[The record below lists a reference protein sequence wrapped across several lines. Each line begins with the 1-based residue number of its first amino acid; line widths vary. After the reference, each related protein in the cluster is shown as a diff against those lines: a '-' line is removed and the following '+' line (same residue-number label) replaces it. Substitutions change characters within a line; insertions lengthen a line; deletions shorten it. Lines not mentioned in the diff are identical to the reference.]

1 MFARNLVLFALAM
14 ALTLFASVAPVSA
27 EQIKLSDGRFL
38 QGTVE
43 EVKAEGFT
51 FKLTESG
58 GTIFLRWS
66 QVDAG
71 LKKRLRD
78 EKDPNEGLNF
88 EVLIDGARLELVTGD
103 VLLGDI
109 KFSGGKY
116 VVINLDWAKGRS
128 FDLEDVIEGG
138 FAANVKI
145 PAQVMKAPEEVLKIA
160 EEQRAP
166 LEYSRQFYELARI
179 ADRMALY
186 EAAKDYVSL
195 ALASPYDKT
204 GTPNKSMQSTLESY
218 NAKLDELIRQRD
230 LLNALTEA
238 RKAAQKHVYQL
249 ALNGLDD
256 AKKKYNPTGEVLE
269 KFTET
274 YNEIDADYNT
284 FIVTEWYKQMPALA
298 RKKSAQKNLTWQ
310 DARNWAL
317 KEFENEI
324 KSAIA
329 IKTGGELNDIKTRF
343 TKRDKEKLT
352 FRKISFGETGF
363 YDVVGGP
370 LQSAGVKPAAAN
382 SGQPGNNPNGE
393 SNRED
398 RRRENRSVGPVGDG
412 AFDDNDHD
420 GLQAQPKKEGGG
432 DLPPLPPEAEDYL
445 RKIKEAYDKSQAEK
459 AKQGQG
465 QDLSKFKVP
474 TTYPS
479 IEDWWNGQS
488 RITRQNWMIAIYVR
502 FAGTMYF
509 EQELQELKYK

>member
-1 MFARNLVLFALAM
+1 MIARKLLLLAFALSLLSIAG
-14 ALTLFASVAPVSA
+14 VAPVSA

-43 EVKAEGFT
+43 EVKADGFT

-71 LKKRLRD
+71 LKKRLLN

-88 EVLIDGARLELVTGD
+88 EVLIDGARLELVTGE
-103 VLLGDI
+103 VLMGDI

-116 VVINLDWAKGRS
+116 VVNNLEIKGRS
-128 FDLEDVIEGG
+128 YDQEDVIEGG
-138 FAANVKI
+138 FAQNVKI

-166 LEYSRQFYELARI
+166 LETARQFYELARI
-179 ADRMALY
+179 ADRLALY
-186 EAAKDYVSL
+186 ETAKDYVTL
-195 ALASPYDKT
+195 ALGAQPDKA
-204 GTPNKSMQSTLESY
+204 MQSTLESY
-218 NAKLDELIRQRD
+218 NSKLDELIRQRD
-230 LLNALTEA
+230 LLNALAEA
-238 RKAAQKHVYQL
+238 RKAAGKHVYQL
-249 ALNGLDD
+249 ALNGLND

-269 KFTET
+269 KFEET
-274 YNEIDADYNT
+274 YAEIDADYNT
-284 FIVTEWYKQMPALA
+284 FIVSEWYKQLPVIA

-310 DARNWAL
+310 EARNWAL

-324 KSAIA
+324 KAAIA
-329 IKTGGELNDIKTRF
+329 IKTGGDQNDIKTRF
-343 TKRDKEKLT
+343 TKRDKEKLS

-370 LQSAGVKPAAAN
+370 LQSAGVKSGQN
-382 SGQPGNNPNGE
+382 NTGQPGNNNNNNGRNE
-393 SNRED
+393 G
-398 RRRENRSVGPVGDG
+398 RREGGRGNDRSVGPIDESN
-412 AFDDNDHD
+412 FDNDHD
-420 GLQAQPKKEGGG
+420 GLQAQPKKDGGG
-432 DLPPLPPEAEDYL
+432 ELPPLPPEAEDYL
-445 RKIKEAYDKSQAEK
+445 RKIKEAYDKQQADK

-474 TTYPS
+474 ATYPS
-479 IEDWWNGQS
+479 IEDWWKEQS
-488 RITRQNWMIAIYVR
+488 RINKQNWMIAIYVR

-509 EQELQELKYK
+509 EQELQDLKYK